1 MKSAPL
7 AQNAA
12 REWSRRRVL
21 QSLSIVAL
29 YPLSAGCGFRLRS
42 SRESIGFSR
51 ALVVDTTN
59 GGISLGEQLRRELAT
74 RYNVEIVSRRTD
86 AQVVVHLDEVRFN
99 RIVVG
104 FSGAGRPREIELR
117 ITLLLRI
124 EDAQG
129 SLLQPAGQLELR
141 RTVAINDAEVLSTD
155 DAERFQREAMS
166 QDLLQQ
172 IMRRLGR
179 LERDA
184 GSTRSR

>member
-1 MKSAPL
+1 MALPVL
-7 AQNAA
+7 IQHPP
-12 REWSRRRVL
+12 RQWSRRRL
-21 QSLSIVAL
+21 LRSLSIVTL
-29 YPLSAGCGFRLRS
+29 CLLSAGCGFRLRS
-42 SRESIGFSR
+42 SRESIGFTR
-51 ALVVDTTN
+51 ALVVDTAN
-59 GGISLGEQLRRELAT
+59 DGVSLGEQLRRELAT

-117 ITLLLRI
+117 IMLLLRI

-129 SLLQPAGQLELR
+129 GLLQPAGQLELR

-155 DAERFQREAMS
+155 DAERFQKEAMA

-184 GSTRSR
+184 GSARPD